1 MGISLLQQ
9 IKKKAG
15 RLIEP
20 QLLKIGRVLDVRI
33 WEPGTMIEIDLH
45 LPLADVEQWNEVPY
59 IKFRV
64 DDLCFR
70 DYTPFGW
77 DAETS
82 TCSILIDAA
91 HDGPGCIWARQ
102 LSTGDHIQYLKIDST
117 HQSPHPTDCVVGL
130 GDASSLGHLLALQQL
145 TLPASRFEGAV
156 LLDSV
161 QTGQLFDDYFNL
173 PVSTLTN
180 YDDLA
185 SWLVKKDYHSTRTWF
200 YLTGNHEL
208 VTGLRRLLK
217 NLGYPNMRVKGFW
230 H

>member
-20 QLLKIGRVLDVRI
+20 QLLKIGRVLDVRT
-33 WEPGTMIEIDLH
+33 WEPGNMIEIDLH

-77 DAETS
+77 DAETA

-91 HDGPGCIWARQ
+91 HDGPGCRWARH
-102 LSTGDHIQYLKIDST
+102 LNTGDHIQYLKIDST
-117 HQSPHPTDCVVGL
+117 RQSPHPTDCVVGL

-156 LLDSV
+156 LLESLH
-161 QTGQLFDDYFNL
+161 TGQLFNDYFNL

-185 SWLVKKDYHSTRTWF
+185 NWLVKKDYHNGRTWF
-200 YLTGNHEL
+200 YLTGNHQL

-217 NLGYPNMRVKGFW
+217 SLGYPNMRVKGFW